1 MFLARWNGTRRR
13 TAWERGH
20 PARVPCSAPS
30 RRASRGSAGVPPAGC
45 AGVLP
50 ARSDVTNHGIQGVPP
65 SVAPQ
70 RRDLTDREFS
80 GVSWT
85 RTLRVGYQEAYRDR
99 FLGSSYVSSSVL
111 VIRTPKLPLL
121 PQGRQK
127 RTGMQRCSGSLAC
140 CDQIRYSRRCQQHQ
154 GGML

>member
-1 MFLARWNGTRRR
+1 MALSGVEFLGEMSGLLHSRARLPLIPLAPFSHKGRRGILGVLMPETKDGTQGLPQK
-13 TAWERGH
+13 TH
-20 PARVPCSAPS
+20 PCKLHGPGA
-30 RRASRGSAGVPPAGC
+30 RASRPRAYRGVTHR
-45 AGVLP
+45 
-50 ARSDVTNHGIQGVPP
+50 RSEGIVP

-121 PQGRQK
+121 PLWEKG
-127 RTGMQRCSGSLAC
+127 A
-140 CDQIRYSRRCQQHQ
+140 
-154 GGML
+154 GG

>member
-20 PARVPCSAPS
+20 PARVPCSTPS

-121 PQGRQK
+121 PLWEKG
-127 RTGMQRCSGSLAC
+127 A
-140 CDQIRYSRRCQQHQ
+140 
-154 GGML
+154 GG